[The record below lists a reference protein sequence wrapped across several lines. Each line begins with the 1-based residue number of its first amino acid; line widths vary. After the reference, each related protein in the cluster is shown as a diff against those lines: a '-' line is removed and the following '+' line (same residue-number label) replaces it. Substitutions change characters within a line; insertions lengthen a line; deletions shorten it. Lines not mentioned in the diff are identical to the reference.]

1 MSKRAERLIV
11 ATRNQ
16 KKTIEI
22 REMLAGI
29 CEVIDV
35 SELEAEGMSL
45 PEVEE
50 TGTTFVENATL
61 KAIGIS
67 RVVEGLVLADDSGL
81 EVDGLDGEP
90 GVWSSSY
97 GGEEGNHLKNNARLE
112 KELVRVSEEKRTG
125 RFQCVMVLARGGEA
139 LADFAGAVE
148 GRLVD
153 QPRGAEGFG
162 YDPYFI
168 PEGYT
173 ETFAEL
179 GREIKNGM
187 SHRGRALAQA
197 ADWVKQNE

>member
-67 RVVEGLVLADDSGL
+67 CVVEGLVLADDSGL

-153 QPRGAEGFG
+153 QPRGAQGFG